1 MAKKKGDQ
9 DVLLAIENQGEGEG
23 ANASAGHALGQ
34 IVGDWF
40 QDYFAQ
46 PLLFEV
52 ADKLR
57 LYLDHR
63 VRVRPARSAKIL
75 WKDEEQ
81 NAVDYDFV
89 MELDG
94 SDAEQGIPVAFFEC
108 FWRRG
113 SRHSKDKARDDSGK
127 LMPMRDTYPT
137 ARFLGIVASG
147 DFTGPARTLVQSRQI
162 DLFLVTK
169 QKMIEAFAAFNIKI
183 DYPDRTPEEE
193 KALLVEAVKTALL
206 EEGIRQRIAQ
216 KLREL
221 ITEPVLKGYTTR
233 VLGSLAALPQ
243 EIRIYGQKQSKPEI
257 FENVNDA
264 EQFLRSPELTFD
276 YSQERLLYTYE
287 VTYSDGFE
295 FSRQIDSLEELRQ
308 LNSDIKRL
316 NDHIASLTT

>member
-243 EIRIYGQKQSKPEI
+243 RLGFTVRSSPSRKSSKMSTTLNNSFGRRSLLSTTRRSGCCTPTKLRT
-257 FENVNDA
+257 VMDSS
-264 EQFLRSPELTFD
+264 FLVRS
-276 YSQERLLYTYE
+276 
-287 VTYSDGFE
+287 
-295 FSRQIDSLEELRQ
+295 
-308 LNSDIKRL
+308 
-316 NDHIASLTT
+316 IALKSCGS